1 MSLFWYCNY
10 YGYFLL
16 NLNKKPLTFY
26 QQLPQETDA
35 IRNAISYRDEASV
48 YLGKRE
54 TLYQKAQDAY
64 RKGLTEVAVFYSEL
78 ARKQT
83 QLYENANEM
92 AASAFLNEHSNR
104 LQSYDTLDLHYLYV
118 KEAVSAL
125 DIFLDNNIHLLKGT
139 SKSQALFVI
148 TGRGKRSLNKVSKLK
163 PAVITRLKK
172 RKLQ

>member
-1 MSLFWYCNY
+1 M
-10 YGYFLL
+10 
-16 NLNKKPLTFY
+16 
-26 QQLPQETDA
+26 
-35 IRNAISYRDEASV
+35 
-48 YLGKRE
+48 
-54 TLYQKAQDAY
+54 
-64 RKGLTEVAVFYSEL
+64 EVAIFYSEL

-83 QLYENANEM
+83 QLYEHANEM

-148 TGRGKRSLNKVSKLK
+148 TGRGKRSINQISKLK

-172 RKLQ
+172 RKLR